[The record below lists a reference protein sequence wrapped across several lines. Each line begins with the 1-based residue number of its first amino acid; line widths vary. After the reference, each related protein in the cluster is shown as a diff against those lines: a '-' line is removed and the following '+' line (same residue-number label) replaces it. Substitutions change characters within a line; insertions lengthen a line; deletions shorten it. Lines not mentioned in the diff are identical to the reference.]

1 MKKLLL
7 ITLITTQYLF
17 ALVTI
22 TPVEIGEK
30 AGISGKAEVGLE
42 TKRGNTDKDNY
53 KASLRVT
60 YDEAIDYVAWGEIS
74 GEYGKSNG
82 VEDTNKLFLHLRY
95 IHTLTDNQDL
105 RYELF
110 MQVQSDD
117 FKQISS
123 RTLIGSGLRYKIFS
137 SVEDGNGYFGL
148 GGFYENIIYKN
159 SATDPDED
167 NARLNTYLTYSLDF
181 SQKSKFS
188 TTIYYQPKTNDF
200 SDYIQSSQLELKLH
214 VFKELFLK
222 FKTSWDVDSRPPT
235 GIKKS
240 DFTQTTSFVFNF

>member
-1 MKKLLL
+1 MKKLLI

-17 ALVTI
+17 GLVTI

-30 AGISGKAEVGLE
+30 AGISSKAEVGLE

-60 YDEAIDYVAWGEIS
+60 YDEASQYILWGEIS

-82 VEDTNKLFLHLRY
+82 VEDTNKIFSHLRY
-95 IHTLTDNQDL
+95 IHSLTNNQDL

-110 MQVQSDD
+110 AQLQSDD
-117 FKQISS
+117 FKQINS
-123 RTLIGSGLRYKIFS
+123 RALSGAGLRYKIFS
-137 SVEDGNGYFGL
+137 STEDGNGYFGL
-148 GGFYENIIYKN
+148 GGFYENVIYKN

-167 NARLNTYLTYSLDF
+167 NARLNTYLTYTLDF
-181 SQKSKFS
+181 SEKSTFS

-200 SDYIQSSQLELKLH
+200 GDYIQSSQLELNLH
-214 VFKELFLK
+214 IFKSLFLK
-222 FKTSWDVDSRPPT
+222 FKTSWDIDSKPPT